1 MTKLSLII
9 WASLCL
15 LTSACSTQDPKPP
28 TPPPTAPVVQCDLT
42 LCYLPARPPIRT
54 NNDWPA
60 ALTNTEAALL
70 SCAVQVQECIEVQAA
85 QAQKSPH

>member
-1 MTKLSLII
+1 M
-9 WASLCL
+9 
-15 LTSACSTQDPKPP
+15 
-28 TPPPTAPVVQCDLT
+28 QCDLT